1 MSEDKTQDITKKYDT
16 KPTIETVL
24 ERIIAFEQAINA
36 RFDAFEQGINARF
49 NTFEQGINARLHK
62 FEARVEVRFDRIESE
77 VKITHSE
84 MFTLRA
90 DFRELKNALE
100 DHLPTT

>member
-1 MSEDKTQDITKKYDT
+1 MSEDTTKDITKKYDT

-24 ERIIAFEQAINA
+24 ERIIAFEQSVNA
-36 RFDAFEQGINARF
+36 RFDRFEQGIND
-49 NTFEQGINARLHK
+49 RLHK

-77 VKITHSE
+77 VKMTHSE

-90 DFRELKNALE
+90 DFRELKSALE